1 MKKYSNAVENYFQ
14 GVIKKSWTWQRLTI
28 EEQERFIN
36 MSVFDR
42 IKGDDKTRAEWL
54 NTIYDAFLTGLGYQS
69 VGWRETEEEEYIP
82 QF

>member
-14 GVIKKSWTWQRLTI
+14 DVIKKSWTWQRLTD

-42 IKGDDKTRAEWL
+42 IKGDDRTRIEWL
-54 NTIYDAFLTGLGYQS
+54 NTIYDAFLTGLGCQS
-69 VGWRETEEEEYIP
+69 VGWREPKEEDLPP
-82 QF
+82 QP